1 MDLIQKNILLI
12 VGILLVLVIIEG
24 LIIYVQWGKTIKKH
38 KGGSS
43 GSRYK
48 EKIEKVREE
57 RDEYRSKAEQ
67 LKKDLK
73 TLEKE
78 YGLLKSKYLRS
89 SEDYGKEIVEN
100 KKLILV
106 IEDLN
111 NKKLD
116 LEKTVRE
123 LTSKNDEL
131 NKSVGK
137 EPAPYAPETVSTVIL
152 TPTVPKSES
161 KEVPTEN
168 EATRH
173 LQSSVQD
180 VAKKEVVQDREEM
193 ETETPKEEP
202 KFEPAMEKT
211 MYASFPRSA
220 GSSIYF
226 SDLSENRV
234 EDSYFELK
242 ISIASGKATFRP
254 LDFMKIRNYDPA
266 MAAMRTEGVKP
277 NVASTVQ
284 GIAHGNAHIEGN
296 DWIIDNPAIIKL
308 A

>member
-1 MDLIQKNILLI
+1 MDLIQNNILLI

-24 LIIYVQWGKTIKKH
+24 LIIYVQWGKIKKKRRH
-38 KGGSS
+38 KGNSS
-43 GSRYK
+43 GTVSK
-48 EKIEKVREE
+48 EKYNDTVEKL
-57 RDEYRSKAEQ
+57 RSEVNQHKSNYN
-67 LKKDLK
+67 
-73 TLEKE
+73 TLEKL
-78 YGLLKSKYLRS
+78 YKDKCR
-89 SEDYGKEIVEN
+89 DYAKVEEEN
-100 KKLILV
+100 KKASGEISKLIKNINYLEQQ
-106 IEDLN
+106 IKDLI
-111 NKKLD
+111 
-116 LEKTVRE
+116 RE
-123 LTSKNDEL
+123 NDEL